1 MSEYQYYEFRAVD
14 RPLTPKKQEAVAG
27 EEEGRLGFL
36 VRLYRFEDE
45 STSKFKDWVPD
56 APGTFAE
63 EVVVWKT
70 GSPSRAD
77 IKVLRTFIKRE
88 LFGWG
93 ARLAYSPPTLEEG
106 MQMDKTQLF
115 QFLSTQAASS
125 LLDLLSTVIR

>member
-1 MSEYQYYEFRAVD
+1 MSEYQYYEFQAVD
-14 RPLTPKKQEAVAG
+14 RPLTPKEQEAVAG

-36 VRLYRFEDE
+36 VRLYKFEDK
-45 STSKFKDWVPD
+45 STSKFKDWAPD

-88 LFGWG
+88 VFGWG
-93 ARLAYSPPTLEEG
+93 ARLA
-106 MQMDKTQLF
+106 
-115 QFLSTQAASS
+115 
-125 LLDLLSTVIR
+125 